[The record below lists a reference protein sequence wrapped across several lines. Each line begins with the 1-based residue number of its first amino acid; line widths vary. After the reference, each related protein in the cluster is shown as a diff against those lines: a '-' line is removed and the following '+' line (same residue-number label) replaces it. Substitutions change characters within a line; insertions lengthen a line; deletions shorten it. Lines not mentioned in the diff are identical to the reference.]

1 MKITVITGTP
11 RRHGNSFVLTD
22 AFIKKAEKLDH
33 TVQRFDVAL
42 MKIGGYHTCNS
53 CFKTGK
59 ACSFDNDFNL
69 IAPSH
74 YGSRYCCIYHA
85 ESYGNGW
92 LSYQYLALK
101 TVIR

>member
-22 AFIKKAEKLDH
+22 AFIKKAEKLDQ

-42 MKIGGYHTCNS
+42 MKIGGCHACNS

-59 ACSFDNDFNL
+59 ACSFDDDFNL
-69 IAPSH
+69 IAPA
-74 YGSRYCCIYHA
+74 IM
-85 ESYGNGW
+85 EVD
-92 LSYQYLALK
+92 
-101 TVIR
+101 TVVFTMPRATVMSGFHINI

>member
-42 MKIGGYHTCNS
+42 MNIGGCHACNS

-59 ACSFDNDFNL
+59 ACSFDDDFNL
-69 IAPSH
+69 IAPA
-74 YGSRYCCIYHA
+74 IM
-85 ESYGNGW
+85 EVD
-92 LSYQYLALK
+92 
-101 TVIR
+101 TVVFTMPRATVMSGFHINI

>member
-42 MKIGGYHTCNS
+42 MNIGGCHACNS

-59 ACSFDNDFNL
+59 ACSFDDDFNL
-69 IAPSH
+69 IAPPQPLWKS
-74 YGSRYCCIYHA
+74 I
-85 ESYGNGW
+85 
-92 LSYQYLALK
+92 LLYLPCREL
-101 TVIR
+101 R